1 MAKAQPVEIGDMK
14 FAKKGDALDH
24 LKSILNS
31 YSPEERV
38 SPLDEIFLLEALKK
52 HPEVSEKFGVGIA
65 HLFVRRADYGTKC
78 FWIKRTDGS
87 EERFSYISCV

>member
-31 YSPEERV
+31 YSPEELV
-38 SPLDEIFLLEALKK
+38 SPVDEIFLLEALKK

-87 EERFSYISCV
+87 EERFSYKSCV